1 MNEKLDQDRRRQPPH
16 DFLSEPARSIPVRYR
31 PDVLVVGGGPAGIA
45 AATAAARAGASVLLA
60 ERNGYLGGALT
71 MVTLGSICGLYTVSP
86 QRLTPIVRGIGA
98 EIVERL
104 QAYGG
109 TSGPMR
115 WLETASLPYDPSAF
129 KLVADDLIAES
140 GAELAF
146 HCSAVAAVKEGARV
160 TGVIFEGVDGR
171 WACKAASIID
181 CTGDGTVAALAGAD
195 FEHDVVR
202 GQAPTT
208 MFRLGGVDLDR
219 ARQISRAE
227 LHACLERA
235 VASGLS
241 LPRTAGGAFSNQP
254 QAMHLNIT
262 RILRDGVPPNS
273 LDTREISAAEVEGR
287 RQLRT
292 YLRAFRAFVPG
303 YEKSFI
309 ADIGASIGVRESRRV
324 TGDYRLTLDDVLHEG
339 RFPDAIA
346 CSAWPVE
353 DHGAGRGTR
362 WVFLAPDTYYQI
374 PLRIMLPEALEGLL
388 VAGRCASA
396 SHDAHASMRVAGVC
410 FAMGE
415 AAGVVAAHA
424 ASGGTSMRDVEFA
437 SVRADLLR
445 RGAFLGE
452 DRFTQPA

>member
-1 MNEKLDQDRRRQPPH
+1 MNEHYDPGQRRLPSQ
-16 DFLSEPARSIPVRYR
+16 DFLSEPARSIPIRYR

-45 AATAAARAGASVLLA
+45 AATAAARSGASVLIC

-71 MVTLGSICGLYTVSP
+71 MVTLGSICGLYAVSP
-86 QRLTPIVRGIGA
+86 EHITPVVRGIGA
-98 EIVERL
+98 EIAERL
-104 QAYGG
+104 HTYGG

-115 WLETASLPYDPSAF
+115 WLETASLPYDPNSF
-129 KLVADDLIAES
+129 KLVADDLTAES
-140 GAELAF
+140 GVELAF
-146 HCSAVAAVKEGARV
+146 HCSAVAVTREDARV

-171 WACKAASIID
+171 WACMASSIID
-181 CTGDGTVAALAGAD
+181 CTGDGTVAALAGAG
-195 FEHDVVR
+195 FEHDVPN

-208 MFRLGGVDLDR
+208 MFRFGGVDVER
-219 ARQISRAE
+219 ARQISRPE

-254 QAMHLNIT
+254 HSMHLNIT
-262 RILRDGVPPNS
+262 RILRDGVPPNT
-273 LDTREISAAEVEGR
+273 LDTRELSAAEVEGR
-287 RQLRT
+287 RQLRA
-292 YLRAFRAFVPG
+292 YLQAFREFVPG
-303 YEKSFI
+303 YEGCFI

-324 TGDYRLTLDDVLHEG
+324 MGDYRLTLDDVLHEG
-339 RFPDAIA
+339 RFEDAIA

-353 DHGAGRGTR
+353 EHGAGRGTR
-362 WVFLAPDTYYQI
+362 WVFLAPGTYYQI
-374 PLRIMLPEALEGLL
+374 PLRTMLPEGIEGLL

-415 AAGVVAAHA
+415 AAGVVAAQA
-424 ASGGTSMRDVEFA
+424 ASSGTSVRNVDFA

-452 DRFTQPA
+452 DRLTQPV